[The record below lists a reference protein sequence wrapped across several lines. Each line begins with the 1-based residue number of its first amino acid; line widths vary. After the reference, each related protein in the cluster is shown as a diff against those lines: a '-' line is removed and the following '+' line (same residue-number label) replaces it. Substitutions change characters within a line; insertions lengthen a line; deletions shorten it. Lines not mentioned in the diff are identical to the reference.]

1 MKITGD
7 MRKKMEDRLPFQTPR
22 LRLRPLA
29 SADLSQLVGY
39 RNQPEVARFQSWE
52 RFTTRDAEKL
62 YAQQILLEFNS
73 DDTWY
78 QIIVERQTDGAVAG
92 DIGVHFFDEGR
103 QAELGMTFDMK
114 YQKQGYAREALNA
127 VITLLFTHYE
137 KHRLIA
143 VVDIRNTPAVN
154 LLEKLHF
161 RREAHY
167 RQNVFFKGEWGDEYL
182 YALLREEYLQP

>member
-73 DDTWY
+73 DDIRLLLNGKRTGQWRV
-78 QIIVERQTDGAVAG
+78 ILVFIFLMRAG
-92 DIGVHFFDEGR
+92 R
-103 QAELGMTFDMK
+103 
-114 YQKQGYAREALNA
+114 LNW
-127 VITLLFTHYE
+127 V
-137 KHRLIA
+137 
-143 VVDIRNTPAVN
+143 
-154 LLEKLHF
+154 
-161 RREAHY
+161 
-167 RQNVFFKGEWGDEYL
+167 
-182 YALLREEYLQP
+182 